1 MNLKKLACILLI
13 AAVIPASYGQGAGPD
28 TGDFPDLHGPGLK
41 PGEHSAG
48 RDNKKPPPRAPI
60 PQVKAP
66 AAAPVKSGV
75 LLDKVVAVVNEGMVT
90 ESELEEQTA
99 SIRERLAEQ
108 KTQLPPDDILRKQV
122 LDRLIIQEIQNQRA
136 KRIGL
141 KVSDEQV
148 NAAMNDIAQR
158 NKLTLAQ
165 LPAAIAEQGLDYAT
179 YRDNIRREITMQ
191 ALRQRDVLSK
201 INVTPRELDLY
212 MERMK
217 KMPSD
222 QMQYNVSHI
231 LIAVPENG
239 AQTQVDKLAAKAEEI
254 RGRAAANE
262 DFAQLAVANSN
273 SQTALEGGA
282 LGWRRGPELPTFLAD
297 IVVTLK
303 PGEVSKVLRTPTGF
317 HIIKLNE
324 VRSATGNMIVDQT
337 HARHILMRP
346 NALQD
351 DATVRQKLAGI
362 REKILKGE
370 DFAAFASSMSEDSG
384 SAVNGGDLGWSGPDS
399 FDPEFESRLNAL
411 KDNEISE
418 PFHTQFGWHIVQLL
432 GRRKF
437 DTTEDAL
444 RDRAFRQLRE
454 SKADEET
461 ELWLR
466 RLRDEAFVDTDV

>member
-1 MNLKKLACILLI
+1 MNLKNLATLL
-13 AAVIPASYGQGAGPD
+13 
-28 TGDFPDLHGPGLK
+28 LL
-41 PGEHSAG
+41 
-48 RDNKKPPPRAPI
+48 
-60 PQVKAP
+60 
-66 AAAPVKSGV
+66 AAAIPVTQSAEPLSRVGTTVALPADAATKSGV
-75 LLDKVVAVVNEGMVT
+75 LLDKVVAVVNDGMVT
-90 ESELEEQTA
+90 ESELEEQTL
-99 SIRERLAEQ
+99 SIRDRLAAQ
-108 KTQLPPDDILRKQV
+108 KTQLPPEDVLRKQV
-122 LDRLIIQEIQNQRA
+122 LDRLIIQEIQFQRA

-141 KVSDEQV
+141 KISDEQV

-158 NKLTLAQ
+158 NNLTLAQ
-165 LPAAIAEQGLDYAT
+165 LPAAIAEQGLDYAS

-217 KMPSD
+217 KLPSD

-231 LIAVPENG
+231 LIAVPEDA
-239 AQTQVDKLAAKAEEI
+239 AQAQVEKLAARAEEV
-254 RGRAAANE
+254 RARAAANE

-282 LGWRRGPELPTFLAD
+282 LGWRRGPELPTFLTEV
-297 IVVTLK
+297 VVTLK
-303 PGEVSKVLRTPTGF
+303 PGEVSQVMRTPTGF

-324 VRSATGNMIVDQT
+324 ARSATGNMIVDQT

-351 DATVRQKLAGI
+351 DATVRQKLSGI
-362 REKILKGE
+362 RDKILKGE
-370 DFAAFASSMSEDSG
+370 DFAAFASSMSEDTG
-384 SAVNGGDLGWSGPDS
+384 SAVNGGDLGWSGPDA

-411 KDNEISE
+411 SENEISE

-437 DTTEDAL
+437 DTTEDAM